1 ALTLYDLP
9 DYRKEHAR
17 TAGMIRRRE
26 RANFRG
32 EPSAGK
38 LVRELTFRYEFL
50 PWGWPAGPETG
61 KMAPGNS

>member
-1 ALTLYDLP
+1 
-9 DYRKEHAR
+9 
-17 TAGMIRRRE
+17 MIRRRE